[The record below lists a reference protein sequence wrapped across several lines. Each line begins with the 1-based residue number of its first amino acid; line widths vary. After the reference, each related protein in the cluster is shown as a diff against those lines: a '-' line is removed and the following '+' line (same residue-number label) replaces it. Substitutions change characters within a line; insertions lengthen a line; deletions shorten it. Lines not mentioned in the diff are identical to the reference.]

1 MMKNLMK
8 ISLENAVGTYI
19 YLNRNALYEI
29 ISPNCNL
36 VKYANACSN

>member
-19 YLNRNALYEI
+19 YLKRNALNEI
-29 ISPNCNL
+29 ISPNCNQ